1 MAECLNA
8 PAFLSHSSRSSI
20 QARLIFPTF
29 HHAILHL
36 MRACAAETRHA
47 SLSQSY
53 SLPSLVFK
61 CLSSLASSPFAAKQ
75 LALPALEQPHL
86 NHPCPRIRP
95 RGSKGSIYQSHISNP
110 PHLPSYLLSLYLIK
124 WSDAAI
130 GAAADCHFPPP
141 YFSLCVPSLLY
152 EGAAFYQLHLNRP
165 RPRARPLVRQEFASP
180 ACTLSS
186 SPFRYYALLGVRILL
201 SPVLILRYCRVYLL
215 PPCFGTVQYY
225 RVCLS

>member
-1 MAECLNA
+1 MSIDAVLGKSGCQTGCFYALLNWFRSPTGA
-8 PAFLSHSSRSSI
+8 STMIEDYLLSC
-20 QARLIFPTF
+20 
-29 HHAILHL
+29 ILSL
-36 MRACAAETRHA
+36 YGRMSQRA
-47 SLSQSY
+47 SLSI
-53 SLPSLVFK
+53 
-61 CLSSLASSPFAAKQ
+61 
-75 LALPALEQPHL
+75 PHL
-86 NHPCPRIRP
+86 QV
-95 RGSKGSIYQSHISNP
+95 IYPGP

-124 WSDAAI
+124 RSDAAI

-186 SPFRYYALLGVRILL
+186 SPFRYYVLLGVRILL